1 MVAIRQDF
9 LRLLREDAEFKAE
22 VRRAVL
28 TDEVLNM
35 PETLARISVRLD
47 ETSKQTAANAKLIA
61 ANARQGVENDRRIA
75 ENARLIAAN
84 VELIAENARRGAEN
98 DRRIAENARL
108 IAKNG
113 RQIDRLTAWMED
125 ADGRLK
131 RAGID
136 IGNLKG
142 DVIELKMANWLVPFI
157 SAKME
162 LRAGRIVMGG
172 QATDASIAFDD
183 LLYDAYTSG
192 VIDKRER
199 DRIIVTDMIV
209 SAISRKSGARVYIA
223 VEASYVI
230 DIRDVTRA
238 RNSAEILAKA
248 FPDAETYSAVYG
260 RRINPEGQSEADRR
274 GVSIYEATLDESAY
288 PPP

>member
-28 TDEVLNM
+28 SDEVLNL
-35 PETLARISVRLD
+35 PETLARISVRMD
-47 ETSKQTAANAKLIA
+47 ETSKLIAENAKLIA
-61 ANARQGVENDRRIA
+61 ANARQG
-75 ENARLIAAN
+75 AAN
-84 VELIAENARRGAEN
+84 YRR
-98 DRRIAENARL
+98 
-108 IAKNG
+108 
-113 RQIDRLTAWMED
+113 IDRLTAWMED

-142 DVIELKMANWLVPFI
+142 NVTELKMANWLVPFI

-183 LLYDAYTSG
+183 ILYDAYTSG

-199 DRIIVTDMIV
+199 DRVIATDMIV
-209 SAISRKSGARVYIA
+209 SAISRKSGARAYVA
-223 VEASYVI
+223 VEASYVV
-230 DIRDVTRA
+230 DAHDVTRA

-248 FPDAETYSAVYG
+248 FPDAETHSAVYG
-260 RRINPEGQSEADRR
+260 RIINPAGRAEADRR
-274 GVSIYEATLDESAY
+274 GVSIYTAPSD
-288 PPP
+288 

>member
-9 LRLLREDAEFKAE
+9 LRLLREDSEFKAE

-28 TDEVLNM
+28 TDEVLNL
-35 PETLARISVRLD
+35 PETLARISARMD
-47 ETSKQTAANAKLIA
+47 ETSKLIAANARQGAENAELIA

-84 VELIAENARRGAEN
+84 ARQGVEN
-98 DRRIAENARL
+98 DRRIAENAKL

-142 DVIELKMANWLVPFI
+142 NVTELKMANWLVPFI

-183 LLYDAYTSG
+183 ILYDAYTSG

-199 DRIIVTDMIV
+199 DRVIATDMIV
-209 SAISRKSGARVYIA
+209 SAISRKSGARAYVA
-223 VEASYVI
+223 VEASYVV
-230 DIRDVTRA
+230 DAHDVTRA

-248 FPDAETYSAVYG
+248 FPDAETHSAVYG
-260 RRINPEGQSEADRR
+260 RIINPAGRAEADRR
-274 GVSIYEATLDESAY
+274 GVSIYTAPSD
-288 PPP
+288 

>member
-47 ETSKQTAANAKLIA
+47 ETSKQTAENAKLIA

-75 ENARLIAAN
+75 ENAELIAAN
-84 VELIAENARRGAEN
+84 ARQGAENAK
-98 DRRIAENARL
+98 L
-108 IAKNG
+108 IAANG

-131 RAGID
+131 RAEID
-136 IGNLKG
+136 VGNLKG

-157 SAKME
+157 SAKLE

-209 SAISRKSGARVYIA
+209 SAISRKSGARVYVA
-223 VEASYVI
+223 VEASYVV
-230 DIRDVTRA
+230 DARDVTRA

-248 FPDAETYSAVYG
+248 FPDAETHSAVYG
-260 RRINPEGQSEADRR
+260 RRINPAGRAEADRR

-288 PPP
+288 PPS